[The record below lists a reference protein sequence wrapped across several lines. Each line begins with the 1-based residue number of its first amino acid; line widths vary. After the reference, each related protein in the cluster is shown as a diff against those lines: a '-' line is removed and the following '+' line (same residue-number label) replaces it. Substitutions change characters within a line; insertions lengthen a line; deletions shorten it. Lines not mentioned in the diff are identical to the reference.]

1 VLNVASLPRVPE
13 RGKIRRMHDGCNG
26 DQVRINSFALVS
38 YCSGPL
44 ADYLTRLRSDLVPDC
59 EAKAHLT
66 VLPPRPIHDSAEHA
80 MHELME
86 GLQDFGPVLVELGDV
101 ATFPESRVIYVSV
114 KSGHEELERMHD
126 ALNTGSVAFEEPFP
140 YHPHITLAQDLP
152 IESIGPV
159 LDRARRHWTS
169 WPHPRSFMVERLTF
183 VQNTFENRWCDLED
197 VQLVARVA
205 S

>member
-1 VLNVASLPRVPE
+1 MSNVPSLLRAPE
-13 RGKIRRMHDGCNG
+13 RGKIRRMDDGCIG
-26 DQVRINSFALVS
+26 DQAKINSFALVS

-44 ADYLTRLRSDLVPDC
+44 AEYLTRLRSDLVPDC

-66 VLPPRPIHDSAEHA
+66 VLPPRPFTRSAEHA
-80 MHELME
+80 MQELTE

-114 KSGHEELERMHD
+114 KAGHLELERMHD
-126 ALNTGSVAFEEPFP
+126 VLNLGDVAFEEPFP
-140 YHPHITLAQDLP
+140 YHPHITLAQDLTP
-152 IESIGPV
+152 ESIGPV
-159 LDRARRHWTS
+159 LERARRHWTS

-183 VQNTFENRWCDLED
+183 VQNTLENRWCDLED